1 MVVLMLTNLLEMQ
14 MAAGIP
20 SLCGSGSWSLPENT
34 AQGSYLHGTV
44 MRNGMFSRTKWQG
57 ETAKYTGRIAALML
71 VTPEVEAQMK
81 RFPGLLRKKPDD
93 LTAVKHR
100 MLIFANHSLSS
111 ACELLLSVKPLLNEG
126 HQLAA
131 GHCIRLLFEVWGSLL
146 YAQASVLKKAAKSS
160 ESAAIADARLQR
172 LLLGTNSGPL
182 LPAGMQED
190 IHVINVMD
198 FVRAGETAVQG
209 FTAMYEFL
217 CDVSHPTYMHS
228 FLYWLKLDASWS
240 NDHNAREMHRILEK
254 VTKAAE
260 MAIGGIS
267 TAMIEIYD
275 ECLPDLEEEIAS
287 YRP

>member
-1 MVVLMLTNLLEMQ
+1 
-14 MAAGIP
+14 
-20 SLCGSGSWSLPENT
+20 
-34 AQGSYLHGTV
+34 
-44 MRNGMFSRTKWQG
+44 MFSRTKWQA
-57 ETAKYTGRIAALML
+57 ETAKYTGRIAALIL
-71 VTPEVEAQMK
+71 VTPEVEAQLK
-81 RFPGLLRKKPDD
+81 RFPGLLRKPDD
-93 LTAVKHR
+93 LIAVKHR

-111 ACELLLSVKPLLNEG
+111 ACELLLSVKLLWKEG
-126 HQLAA
+126 HHLAA
-131 GHCIRLLFEVWGSLL
+131 GHCIRL
-146 YAQASVLKKAAKSS
+146 YAQASVLKKAAESS

-228 FLYWLKLDASWS
+228 FLYWLEVDASWS

-275 ECLPDLEEEIAS
+275 ECVPDLENEIAS
-287 YRP
+287 YRSWTNEESDETEV